1 MMLFTSRQGSGLT
14 RSKSYNLFSKA
25 ARLAGIED
33 GRVNPHVLKHSYASH
48 LIRNGADLAYVQEGL
63 RDTGTS
69 LRPFAILTSRLRKSQ
84 VVSNRILGAVFA
96 S

>member
-14 RSKSYNLFSKA
+14 RQQVYNLFSKA

-48 LIRNGADLAYVQEGL
+48 LIRNGADLAYVQKACGHRHISSTVRYTHVTTQE
-63 RDTGTS
+63 
-69 LRPFAILTSRLRKSQ
+69 SQ